1 MNILEMEDMVKGLPD
16 QVLRQY
22 AQFPDPQIPQF
33 LALSEVQR
41 REDMRQRF
49 QSQQQGMEPTVK
61 DQILQGGIASAA
73 PQEAPPMDQGMAP
86 PMAPQGP
93 MGPEMGPPQG
103 PVMAYRG
110 GMMPYTMAE
119 GGVVGGA
126 KELGKAYADR
136 VREQASTPQ
145 GLLSFVPGVGGLMAA
160 AEQLS
165 SLRQYFPSTP
175 EATGFGKYFPE
186 TNKAG
191 LSLGRVD
198 TVRADPNLV
207 DPESDALDR
216 EYQALISSQQN
227 AMYAPFH
234 STMTGFD
241 PTAGGT
247 YDPGSQIMSSID
259 GPNIPG
265 GMFAGGVTPGGI
277 VRMQQGRTVPYSYE
291 SLTPAQ
297 LRKMADVLTSL
308 GLYST
313 GGLDSI
319 SFNRLPIEK
328 RQQLFKAL
336 EREGV
341 PSQPDTSI
349 SASQNLSEQN
359 VPLVKQGRNLRESIY
374 LNPATTQSRY
384 LNPPVKSEVE
394 KEQALAEFRRV
405 TGRDSGP
412 EQEGLGSF
420 LTPSPQVSPYASVF
434 NNVPQTKSRY
444 LNPRAK
450 SPIERLQ
457 GLIEFKKVTGRDY
470 SAEQAQLDELLRS
483 QPVPE
488 SVAPEVRPP
497 NRPFLR
503 ELDVDEP
510 SAATTNVAPDAT
522 STSPAPTDQGLG
534 SMDMDPQVM
543 DMLSKAL
550 APQASPLEAEY
561 EALVRSAMAEGLPPP
576 VDLAPYAQAAE
587 TRAQTARD
595 EAKRMAWAAALGRFG
610 AAVAEGDIA
619 KGIREATTDVQQGL
633 KEGAREARTEEARAE
648 ALRLQSAESQRQ
660 ATIQARQFELQSIGS
675 LAQIAR
681 EKGASDRQAQLTAT
695 NIYADYRAQVQ
706 GNIAELRKQGALNAR
721 SFADAMQNAEKMAID
736 YIEALIQPTE
746 EQKQEVLDRFRRQTL
761 ATFGYLLSEDELK
774 KVSASFAKEKP
785 SGETRATSGQERE
798 PLSKY
803 LGGG

>member
-61 DQILQGGIASAA
+61 DQILQGGIASAM
-73 PQEAPPMDQGMAP
+73 PQGAPPMDQGMAP
-86 PMAPQGP
+86 PMAPPMAPQAP

-110 GMMPYTMAE
+110 GMMPYSMAE
-119 GGVVGGA
+119 GGIVGGA
-126 KELGKAYADR
+126 KEFGKVYADR

-247 YDPGSQIMSSID
+247 YDPGSQVMSSIG

-265 GMFAGGVTPGGI
+265 GMSDGGMVPGGI
-277 VRMQQGRTVPYSYE
+277 VQMYDGKVVPNE
-291 SLTPAQ
+291 SRAARRIRLTAERNAALQAGDIETANEIERQLRIGTPAGT
-297 LRKMADVLTSL
+297 LSRGAAA
-308 GLYST
+308 
-313 GGLDSI
+313 
-319 SFNRLPIEK
+319 
-328 RQQLFKAL
+328 QQAAINQPMF
-336 EREGV
+336 ERMGIV
-341 PSQPDTSI
+341 PTM
-349 SASQNLSEQN
+349 E
-359 VPLVKQGRNLRESIY
+359 
-374 LNPATTQSRY
+374 T
-384 LNPPVKSEVE
+384 
-394 KEQALAEFRRV
+394 
-405 TGRDSGP
+405 
-412 EQEGLGSF
+412 
-420 LTPSPQVSPYASVF
+420 
-434 NNVPQTKSRY
+434 
-444 LNPRAK
+444 
-450 SPIERLQ
+450 
-457 GLIEFKKVTGRDY
+457 
-470 SAEQAQLDELLRS
+470 
-483 QPVPE
+483 
-488 SVAPEVRPP
+488 PEVSM
-497 NRPFLR
+497 
-503 ELDVDEP
+503 DEP
-510 SAATTNVAPDAT
+510 SFDLTLPVAPTASAAQGNVNAPIVPPPAT
-522 STSPAPTDQGLG
+522 DGGIATLDRTTPTMA
-534 SMDMDPQVM
+534 MDNQVM
-543 DMLSKAL
+543 NMLSKAL

-681 EKGASDRQAQLTAT
+681 EKGASERQAQLTAT
-695 NIYADYRAQVQ
+695 NIYADYRAQLQRNVADLKQ
-706 GNIAELRKQGALNAR
+706 QGALNAR
-721 SFADAMQNAEKMAID
+721 SFADAMENAEKMAID

-746 EQKQEVLDRFRRQTL
+746 EQKQEVLNKFRRQAL
-761 ATFGYLLSEDELK
+761 ATYGFLLSEDQLK
-774 KVSASFAKEKP
+774 KVSASLAKKKSESQEGKP
-785 SGETRATSGQERE
+785 NSR
-798 PLSKY
+798 KY
-803 LGGG
+803 EVSEVPGT